1 MSLPISRFLPAV
13 ALLLAA
19 GAAAGDTPCWE
30 CRAAACYGTF
40 KQTADQ
46 AWRQAEDEAMAR
58 WDAIA
63 ARSASLEEANVE
75 HDALVA
81 ELEQARDEEIAVAYR
96 DMLACLQP
104 EQSVSMAKP

>member
-1 MSLPISRFLPAV
+1 MLAFALFIEAV
-13 ALLLAA
+13 
-19 GAAAGDTPCWE
+19 
-30 CRAAACYGTF
+30 
-40 KQTADQ
+40 Q
-46 AWRQAEDEAMAR
+46 AF
-58 WDAIA
+58 IP